1 MTTTR
6 RMTETRPSTTTRR
19 DLLRLA
25 FALVVLSV
33 LTAVCAL
40 AAFDSAQRA
49 ADTVRADTVPA
60 VVEVSAAQGA
70 LVAADLAAVT
80 SFSTGAVRLS
90 GPGDEYRDQIAI
102 ANQHLTRAAA
112 HDIGDGS
119 APQRLELVNA
129 LLAAYSSSIEQAAAS
144 FRHNENTPLWSSDLW
159 TASRLLHADGGALA
173 QLDGLRDTQIGK
185 LDSEVDAGANT
196 VLASLTWLVP
206 GIALLGL
213 LIVAQLCYLR
223 RRFHRLINPGLA
235 AATLCVLGMLAV
247 ACLTFD
253 IGSRLDTT
261 RDTVQELKDTW
272 HGQASARGT
281 LAQQRLADLIDTR
294 CPAQAGEC
302 GSTVEGVVEDVRARG
317 PIDAETIQDTV
328 IDGTSSV
335 DVDAAA
341 AAATRHGGYGVL
353 IPLTAAAAI
362 ALIAVGIQ
370 ARIVEYRYRSK

>member
-6 RMTETRPSTTTRR
+6 PMTETRPRTTTRR

-25 FALVVLSV
+25 FALVVLTV

-40 AAFDSAQRA
+40 AAFERAQRT
-49 ADTVRADTVPA
+49 ADTVRADTAPA
-60 VVEVSAAQGA
+60 VVEVSAARGA
-70 LVAADLAAVT
+70 LVEADLAAVT

-102 ANQHLTRAAA
+102 ASQHLTRAAA

-144 FRHNENTPLWSSDLW
+144 FRNNENTPLWTSDLW

-185 LDSEVDAGANT
+185 LDSEVDAGTNT

-206 GIALLGL
+206 GIALLVL
-213 LIVAQLCYLR
+213 LGVAQLYLR
-223 RRFHRLINPGLA
+223 RRFHRVINAGLA
-235 AATLCVLGMLAV
+235 AATLCVLGMLAI
-247 ACLTFD
+247 AGLTID

-261 RDTVQELKDTW
+261 RDTVHELKDRW
-272 HGQASARGT
+272 HGQVSDRET
-281 LAQQRLADLIDTR
+281 LAQQTLADLIDTQCR
-294 CPAQAGEC
+294 AQAGEC
-302 GSTVEGVVEDVRARG
+302 GSTVQGVVEDVRSRG
-317 PIDAETIQDTV
+317 PIDAETSQATV

-341 AAATRHGGYGVL
+341 ASRHGGYGVL

-362 ALIAVGIQ
+362 ALIAVGIY
-370 ARIVEYRYRSK
+370 ARIVEYQYRSK